1 MLVWKSKLV
10 EAERDKLVAESRARK
25 AEAINRAYANVLGKI
40 GQVLQRHGME
50 PNTGLVEGVAQ
61 IAGVD
66 LEEMDSEQK

>member
-25 AEAINRAYANVLGKI
+25 AEAINRAYASVLSKI
-40 GQVLQRHGME
+40 GGILQRHGME

-66 LEEMDSEQK
+66 LEDMDSEQK